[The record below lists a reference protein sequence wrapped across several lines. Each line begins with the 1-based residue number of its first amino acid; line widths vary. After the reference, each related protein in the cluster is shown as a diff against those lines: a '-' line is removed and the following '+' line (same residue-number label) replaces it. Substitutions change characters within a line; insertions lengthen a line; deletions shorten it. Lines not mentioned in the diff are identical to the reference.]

1 MKALHVTTLG
11 EPIAVLTM
19 VETPAPSPGP
29 GAVAVRILAAAGNF
43 PDVLMCRG
51 LYQVRPELPFVPGVE
66 ACGIVT
72 EVGEGVDPALI
83 GQRVIGGTE
92 LPHGSFAE
100 VAIMPAEQIY
110 AAPSSLDDAQAS
122 ALLVGYQ
129 TAWFALHRR
138 ARIQAGETLLVHAA
152 AGGVGSATI
161 ELGKA
166 AGAHV
171 IAVVGSEAK
180 RATAIALGADIVV
193 DRSTD
198 DFVAIVKEA
207 TAGRGADVIF
217 DPVGGE
223 TYRKSTKCIAFEG
236 RIVIVGFTS
245 GEIQSVALNHAL
257 VKNYS
262 ILGLHWGLYRSEDPQ
277 AVGACMDELTRLADN
292 GKITPLVS
300 QRHGFAGWP
309 AAMQELANGTTVG
322 RLALIPSMA

>member
-1 MKALHVTTLG
+1 VDALTLVDTS
-11 EPIAVLTM
+11 A
-19 VETPAPSPGP
+19 PAPGR
-29 GAVAVRILAAAGNF
+29 GQVAVQVLAAAGNF

-66 ACGIVT
+66 ACGTV
-72 EVGEGVDPALI
+72 VGLGDGVDPSLL

-100 VAIMPAEQIY
+100 VAIMPADQIY
-110 AAPSSLDDAQAS
+110 PAPSSLDDAQAA
-122 ALLVGYQ
+122 ALLVAYQ
-129 TAWFALHRR
+129 TGWFALHRR
-138 ARIQAGETLLVHAA
+138 ARIQPGETLLVHAA
-152 AGGVGSATI
+152 AGGVGSAAI

-166 AGAHV
+166 AGATV
-171 IAVVGSEAK
+171 IAVVGGEAK
-180 RATAIALGADIVV
+180 RDTATSLGADIVV
-193 DRSTD
+193 DRSRE
-198 DFVAIVKEA
+198 DFVAVVKDA
-207 TAGRGADVIF
+207 TGGRGADVIF

-262 ILGLHWGLYRSEDPQ
+262 ILGLHWGLYRTEDPT
-277 AVGACMDELTRLADN
+277 AVRDCMVTLTDLAN
-292 GKITPLVS
+292 EGRITPLVS
-300 QRHGFAGWP
+300 QRHGFTTWP

-322 RLALIPSMA
+322 RLALIPSMD

>member
-1 MKALHVTTLG
+1 VDALTLVDTS
-11 EPIAVLTM
+11 A
-19 VETPAPSPGP
+19 PAPGR
-29 GAVAVRILAAAGNF
+29 GQVAVQVLAAAGNF

-51 LYQVRPELPFVPGVE
+51 LYQVRPELPFIPGVE
-66 ACGIVT
+66 ACGTV
-72 EVGEGVDPALI
+72 VGLGDGVDSSLL

-100 VAIMPAEQIY
+100 VAIMPADQVY
-110 AAPSSLDDAQAS
+110 SAPSSLDDAQAA

-129 TAWFALHRR
+129 TGWFALHRR
-138 ARIQAGETLLVHAA
+138 AHIQPGETLLVHAA
-152 AGGVGSATI
+152 AGGVGSAAI

-166 AGAHV
+166 AGATV

-180 RATAIALGADIVV
+180 RATATSLGADIVV
-193 DRSTD
+193 DRSRE
-198 DFVAIVKEA
+198 DFVTVVKGA
-207 TAGRGADVIF
+207 TGGRGADVIF

-236 RIVIVGFTS
+236 RIVVVGFTS

-262 ILGLHWGLYRSEDPQ
+262 ILGLHWGLYRTEDPT
-277 AVGACMDELTRLADN
+277 AVRDCMVTLTDLAN
-292 GKITPLVS
+292 EGRITPLVS
-300 QRHGFAGWP
+300 QRHGFTTWP

-322 RLALIPSMA
+322 RLALIPSMD